1 MAKCVGNS
9 VVFVN
14 SGCCGA
20 ARTAGRAATSGIR
33 VETRMLIEL
42 ERIVVVI
49 DNVYA
54 VVWGDKLGQ
63 Q

>member
-1 MAKCVGNS
+1 M
-9 VVFVN
+9 N